1 MREINFYR
9 KTGINYMNAI
19 EQAIGT
25 TMDVRY
31 PALEDKFWKHAD
43 AGNVKGLIFV
53 INQLAKILD
62 DLRATV
68 SMGL

>member
-1 MREINFYR
+1 MREIKFYR

-31 PALEDKFWKHAD
+31 PDLENSFWKHAD
-43 AGNVKGLIFV
+43 AGNAKGLIFT
-53 INQLAKILD
+53 INELAKILD
-62 DLRATV
+62 ELRASV
-68 SMGL
+68 GMGE